1 MTRRPAAAPLLV
13 LILLASWAL
22 TGVPAATS
30 GPAGS
35 VSVPRSWHI
44 SARGPRGG
52 VLYRVQIARSREASA
67 VYVPGQAAAGRRLPL
82 VVMMPDSRLSAPI
95 LARRLGV
102 VGLADQLSWDGTVP
116 PFVLVMPARGSR
128 VRDAIA
134 FADAHLPV
142 DLSADTRV
150 IGGIGDAA
158 GATIAQG
165 LRSPAL
171 AGTLISLGDRV
182 HAQRV
187 AAATRPA
194 SVIARQNVATLQ
206 RDHTRVVAAIASGDR
221 AALRRARTLGRA
233 LRSLAV
239 VHRFTVQPGIPGITT
254 WHRQL
259 FAALSYALTPA
270 RVHAAIAQA
279 RGALPRP
286 WAQILAGP
294 AGGTVW
300 QGVIPNRTIPQ
311 ARRVTLVYLPPSFNP
326 ARRYPVMYLLH
337 GLPGSPYSFIGGV
350 RFAAT
355 ADRLIANRRTKPFI
369 AVMPPAGATIAF
381 NGEWTGPW
389 ERFVLHDVVHFVDD
403 HLPTVHGPTGRAIAG
418 LSAGGYGAINIGLR
432 HPRFFNTLESWSGS
446 FTAPRDGSLSN
457 GTPAQRAANDPTT
470 LVVRDLAHLRA
481 LGTRM
486 YLTAGLQDRR
496 ALAETRAFARLL
508 TTLKL
513 PHHVSLSPGGHKG
526 RFWRTSLAGAL
537 VYAFGPRTAGKA

>member
-1 MTRRPAAAPLLV
+1 MTHRRAAATLLG
-13 LILLASWAL
+13 LTLLASWAL
-22 TGVPAATS
+22 AGVPAATS
-30 GPAGS
+30 GLAGG
-35 VSVPRSWHI
+35 VSLARSWHVA
-44 SARGPRGG
+44 ARGPRGG
-52 VLYRVQIARSREASA
+52 VVYRVQIGRSREASA
-67 VYVPGQAAAGRRLPL
+67 IYVPAQAAAGRRLPL
-82 VVMMPDSRLSAPI
+82 VVMMPDSRLAAPI

-102 VGLADQLSWDGTVP
+102 VGLADQLSWDATVP
-116 PFVLVMPARGSR
+116 SFVLVIPARGSA
-128 VRDAIA
+128 VRDVIA

-142 DLSADTRV
+142 DPSAKTRV
-150 IGGIGDAA
+150 VGGIGDAA

-165 LRSPAL
+165 LRSPTL
-171 AGTLISLGDRV
+171 AGTLISLGDRNY
-182 HAQRV
+182 APRG

-221 AALRRARTLGRA
+221 AALRRARTLGVA

-239 VHRFTVQPGIPGITT
+239 IHHFTVEPGRPGITI

-259 FAALSYALTPA
+259 FAALTYALTPA
-270 RVHAAIAQA
+270 RVHASIAHA

-286 WAQILAGP
+286 WTQILSGP

-300 QGVIPNRTIPQ
+300 QGVIPNRVIPQ
-311 ARRVTLVYLPPSFNP
+311 ARRVTLVYLPPAFYP
-326 ARRYPVMYLLH
+326 AHRYPVMYLLH

-355 ADRLIANRRTKPFI
+355 ADRLIANRRTTPFI

-389 ERFVLHDVVHFVDD
+389 ERFVLHDVVRFVDG

-418 LSAGGYGAINIGLR
+418 LSAGGYGAVNIGLR
-432 HPRFFNTLESWSGS
+432 HPTIFSTLESWSGS
-446 FTAPRDGSLSN
+446 FAAPRDGSLGN
-457 GTPAQRAANDPTT
+457 GTPAQRAANDPTS
-470 LVVRDLAHLRA
+470 LVVRDVAHLRA

-486 YLTAGLQDRR
+486 YLTAGLQDRG

-513 PHHVSLSPGGHKG
+513 PHHLSLSPGGHKG

-537 VYAFGPRTAGKA
+537 VYAFGSRTAGKA